1 MKILSLNCWGGKLHE
16 ELLEFV
22 SKSAASIDVFCFQEV
37 WRDTGETE
45 FLPPFHDQTAR
56 KLFEEFRNVLVDFD
70 GYFAQ
75 SYGDDYGLATF
86 VSRKFDVVSAESR
99 FVYKE
104 GPRVNLE
111 PGFEGDHA
119 RNVQIVTLSG
129 GFRVAN
135 FHGVWKKGRKKDDT
149 PERLEQSMI
158 LSALLSGDAPAVLI
172 GDFNLWPD
180 TESVRMLE
188 RSGFRNLVRE
198 YGVTS
203 TRTELFESDQPP
215 FADYAFTKNVEIAD
229 FKVLPDVVSDH
240 NPIFVETA

>member
-1 MKILSLNCWGGKLHE
+1 MKILSLNCWGGKLHD

-22 SKSAASIDVFCFQEV
+22 SKSAASVDVFCFQEV

-45 FLPPFHDQTAR
+45 MVPPFHGQAAR
-56 KLFEEFRNVLVDFD
+56 GLFDELRNVLTDFD

-75 SYGDDYGLATF
+75 SYGDDYGLAMF
-86 VSRKFDVVSAESR
+86 VNRNFDVVSAESR
-99 FVYKE
+99 FVYKD
-104 GPRVNLE
+104 GPRTELQ
-111 PGFEGDHA
+111 PGLEGDHA
-119 RNVQIVTLSG
+119 RNVQIVTLSD
-129 GFRVAN
+129 GFRIAN
-135 FHGVWKKGRKKDDT
+135 FHGIWKKGRGKEDT

-180 TESVRMLE
+180 TESVKMLE

-203 TRTELFESDQPP
+203 TRTELFPKEFVP
-215 FADYAFTKNVEIAD
+215 FADYAFTKNVAIAD
-229 FKVLPDVVSDH
+229 FQVLPDVVSDH
-240 NPIFVETA
+240 NPLLVETA